1 MTYYLLPRGNLN
13 VYHELS
19 YRGSSIDYGDDGN
32 HADHSN
38 PIIISNSVAQY
49 LYGMKENI
57 DDKERKWD
65 TFKKY
70 TNPCEYIH
78 TMVPFKK
85 KSVAKNKPI
94 SRSYFKMIEL
104 LHIFPIFPVG
114 KSSSHSHSISTFHL
128 AEAPGG
134 FIEAIGRT
142 RRDSCTGN
150 MDRYYGMT
158 LLDQTDTTVPT
169 WKKGDFMHDF
179 SANVLLENGVDGTGN
194 ILSLDN
200 FVDICSPESKKEYVG
215 NMDIVT
221 GDGGF
226 DFSTDFNQQE
236 IAIGKLLF
244 AQIAYAACLQ
254 KRGGSF
260 VLKIFDSFMAH
271 TVDLIYLLTTMYEK
285 VYIVKPQTSR
295 YANSE
300 KYLVCMGFLHDNK
313 RVYPYFH
320 ACFRDMVLQNE
331 ENLCKKEMGRF
342 MKIRPSFL
350 FLQKME
356 EYNAIYAQKQMMN
369 IQYTITLIESKNKHE
384 KIENLIQ
391 TNVQKSTNWCIK
403 YGVPYHTITFPTATN
418 VFMHDNN

>member
-1 MTYYLLPRGNLN
+1 MTYYLLPRGNMN
-13 VYHELS
+13 IYHELS
-19 YRGSSIDYGDDGN
+19 YRESSD
-32 HADHSN
+32 ST

-57 DDKERKWD
+57 DDKEKKWD

-85 KSVAKNKPI
+85 KSVAKTKPI

-114 KSSSHSHSISTFHL
+114 VRSSMQTFHL

-142 RRDSCTGN
+142 RRESCPGN
-150 MDRYYGMT
+150 TDQYYGMT
-158 LLDQTDTTVPT
+158 LLDKADTTVPT

-179 SANVLLENGVDGTGN
+179 SGNILLENGADGTGN
-194 ILSLDN
+194 ILSLEN
-200 FVDICSPESKKEYVG
+200 FVDICSPESKKKYVG
-215 NMDIVT
+215 MMDIVT

-271 TVDLIYLLTTMYEK
+271 TIDLMYLLTTLYEK

-300 KYLVCMGFLHDNK
+300 KYLVCIGFLHENA
-313 RVYPYFH
+313 RIYPYFH
-320 ACFRDMVLQNE
+320 ACFRDML
-331 ENLCKKEMGRF
+331 LLDKKDIGRF
-342 MKIRPSFL
+342 LKVHPTFL

-403 YGVPYHTITFPTATN
+403 YGVPYHTITFPTAPN
-418 VFMHDNN
+418 IFIQDNGPCI

>member
-13 VYHELS
+13 VYRELS
-19 YRGSSIDYGDDGN
+19 YREYSVDG
-32 HADHSN
+32 DHSN

-57 DDKERKWD
+57 DDKETKWD

-85 KSVAKNKPI
+85 KSVAKTKPI

-114 KSSSHSHSISTFHL
+114 KSSSRSISSFHL

-134 FIEAIGRT
+134 FIEAIGRM
-142 RRDSCTGN
+142 RRDLCPGN
-150 MDRYYGMT
+150 TDQYTGMT
-158 LLDQTDTTVPT
+158 LLDHTDTTVPT

-200 FVDICSPESKKEYVG
+200 FVDICSPESKKKYVG
-215 NMDIVT
+215 MMDIVT

-271 TVDLIYLLTTMYEK
+271 TVDLMYLLSTMYEK

-300 KYLVCMGFLHDNK
+300 KYLVCMGFIHETK

-331 ENLCKKEMGRF
+331 ENSCKKKIGRLLN
-342 MKIRPSFL
+342 ILPSFL

-403 YGVPYHTITFPTATN
+403 YGVPYHTITFPIATN
-418 VFMHDNN
+418 VFIADNGSCT